1 MYSYEYRYQRY
12 TNVGKIQTNIP
23 IHIYDDIILC
33 NAACKQHNEDLTSV
47 QLIDSEVN
55 NNDVTKYI
63 TILSYL

>member
-1 MYSYEYRYQRY
+1 MYSYKYRYQQY

-23 IHIYDDIILC
+23 VHIYDMILC
-33 NAACKQHNEDLTSV
+33 NAACKQHNENLTSV

-55 NNDVTKYI
+55 NNDVTKHI